1 MQTSLIHHDAALD
14 GDYFFTALDDFYD
27 DQNLQNSTM
36 KSNQQQQNLSDTR
49 KQQMDLSNLSNITSY
64 EFESK
69 ILKNNYKEYLLNGG
83 GPQVT
88 HGDAT
93 ARSKTE
99 MITNQQRH
107 EFVKNSAM
115 MQR

>member
-36 KSNQQQQNLSDTR
+36 KSNQQQNLSDTR

-107 EFVKNSAM
+107 
-115 MQR
+115 

>member
-14 GDYFFTALDDFYD
+14 GENFFTNFDDFNED
-27 DQNLQNSTM
+27 KNLQNSTI
-36 KSNQQQQNLSDTR
+36 KTNLNLSDT
-49 KQQMDLSNLSNITSY
+49 KKHQMNLSNLSNITSY

-69 ILKNNYKEYLLNGG
+69 ILKNNYKEYLMNGG
-83 GPQVT
+83 GPHVT

-99 MITNQQRH
+99 IITFQ
-107 EFVKNSAM
+107 
-115 MQR
+115 

>member
-14 GDYFFTALDDFYD
+14 GDYFFTALEDFYD
-27 DQNLQNSTM
+27 DQHNSTI
-36 KSNQQQQNLSDTR
+36 KTNQNLSDTK
-49 KQQMDLSNLSNITSY
+49 KQHMDLSNLSQITSY

-69 ILKNNYKEYLLNGG
+69 ILKNNYKEYLMNGG

-93 ARSKTE
+93 TRSKTE
-99 MITNQQRH
+99 MITNHQRQQ
-107 EFVKNSAM
+107 FVKNSTMA
-115 MQR
+115 